1 LNILKFLVRRP
12 LLGIAITLSLVL
24 SGCAGTRLG
33 TGWAG
38 LLVVG
43 DSRNIL
49 MADND
54 RVVLVNPTNGLQV
67 ELKEEDGSVMVDN
80 EGKTVKWQ
88 LTGEQNAPGH
98 FFATPVLFD
107 ENTIIAASFE
117 GKLLRVDVQDASVK
131 SSSTLMTGQLISGG
145 GCTGNCIL
153 TDLLLQDDTLYVAG
167 LNKDVFAV
175 EPSDLTVRWTFPTEH
190 GVWSKPAAGDGVVY
204 FASMDHFLYAVDAD
218 SGEQLWKLDLGG
230 AIAGSPVLSGETLY
244 VGNLARKVFAVSTDG
259 VITNEYETE
268 DWVWGTVNVVDGVL
282 YAADLSG
289 NVYALD
295 TENGLELVWKQK
307 AAPMGI
313 RPTPLVIGNDVI
325 VASRNGSVYWLDIST
340 GAVRFPKE
348 IGAEIL
354 SDMLYIELNRPIIV
368 VSTVANDRLLVG
380 LYADG
385 SGEAFRYGR

>member
-1 LNILKFLVRRP
+1 
-12 LLGIAITLSLVL
+12 
-24 SGCAGTRLG
+24 
-33 TGWAG
+33 
-38 LLVVG
+38 
-43 DSRNIL
+43 
-49 MADND
+49 MAYND
-54 RVVLVNPTNGLQV
+54 RIILVNAANGLQI
-67 ELKEEDGSVMVDN
+67 EMKDEDGSVVVDN

-88 LTGEQNAPGH
+88 LTGEQNAPAN
-98 FFATPVLFD
+98 FFATPVLLD
-107 ENTIIAASFE
+107 ENTLIAATYE

-131 SSSTLMTGQLISGG
+131 SSSTLMTGQLIAGG

-167 LNKDVFAV
+167 LNHDVFAV

-190 GVWSKPAAGDGVVY
+190 GVWSKPVAGDGVVY
-204 FASMDHFLYAVDAD
+204 FTSMDHFLYGVDID
-218 SGEQLWKLDLGG
+218 TGEELWKLDLGG
-230 AIAGSPVLSGETLY
+230 AIAGSPVLSDDTLY

-259 VITNEYETE
+259 EIIAEYTTE
-268 DWVWGTVNVVDGVL
+268 DWVWGTVNVVDSVV
-282 YAADLSG
+282 YTADLSG

-295 TENGLELVWKQK
+295 AENNLQLLWKQK

-313 RPTPLVIGNDVI
+313 RPTPLLVGNDVI
-325 VASRNGSVYWLDIST
+325 VASRNGSVYWLDKNT

-354 SDMLYIELNRPIIV
+354 SDLLYIELNRPIVV

-385 SGEAFRYGR
+385 SGEAFRYGQ